1 MMTKAETLAEL
12 LTKHRGVKREISYL
26 EAENSERVVSYEE
39 LYQRA
44 LGILFHLQK
53 LGARPGDKLII
64 YLANNEQFLDAFWAG
79 MLGGI
84 VPVPVALGISDEHK
98 HKLLRI
104 AKKLGKPFIYTDR
117 KTLDRIGAFAGP
129 AGEQAVFDGLLS
141 RAFFAEQV
149 DDISKAGKVHAVG
162 PDDMAF
168 IQFSSGSTS
177 EPKGIVLTHRN
188 ILVNARGAG
197 EAARWDENDT
207 CVTWMPLTHD
217 MGLIGMHIMM
227 YAHRMNVHIMPT
239 DLFIRRPLLWMTF
252 CARKRATITS
262 SPNFGY
268 RHYLKVLGDRE
279 PGDLDL
285 SSVRLIH
292 NGAEPISVELADEF
306 MTRLAPAKLKR
317 TAMYPVYGLAE
328 ATLVVSFPQPP
339 EQMYESIAVDRH
351 GLSVGQ
357 TPALLPKDHPDALT
371 IMAVGQQVP
380 YTQVRIAGDD
390 DQALPENHIGHIL
403 ISGDNVTKGY
413 FENPEANAKGFT
425 APDSNEIRWLR
436 TGDLGM
442 IQGGKLFITGRA
454 KEIIFVNGQNYYPH
468 DIESIAIRAEGLEL
482 GKVVAAGVRPKG
494 ASTDDL
500 IIFVLHRMDMKEF
513 LPAATQVARL
523 VNEHTGLEVAHV
535 VPVKRIPKTTSGKIQ
550 RHLLEDDYLNGV
562 YAAELAELASL
573 QRGGGSGRRREGHQ
587 HRDRTAHQGHLRRGA
602 GAQYRRQ
609 RQPVRNRRELAEA
622 HRDPRADRP
631 RLAGHGRPHRAL
643 RLPDHRRAV
652 TSSRR
657 QVGGNDLIGV
667 HRVDLRLGE
676 RGVGRAVGKQSPRP
690 PAAPAARGRQGR
702 NGRRRT

>member
-1 MMTKAETLAEL
+1 MMTKAGTLAEL
-12 LTKHRGVKREISYL
+12 LTNNRSVKRSISYL
-26 EAENSERVVSYEE
+26 EAESSERVVSYGE
-39 LYQRA
+39 LYDRA

-129 AGEQAVFDGLLS
+129 AGEQAVFDGLNA

-149 DDISKAGKVHAVG
+149 DDISKAGKVHDVR

-177 EPKGIVLTHRN
+177 EPKGVVLTHRN
-188 ILVNARGAG
+188 ILTNASGAG
-197 EAARWDENDT
+197 DASRWTEDDV
-207 CVTWMPLTHD
+207 CLTWMPLTHD

-227 YAHRMNVHIMPT
+227 FARRMQLHVIPT
-239 DLFIRRPLLWMTF
+239 ELFIRRPLLWMTF
-252 CARKRATITS
+252 AARKGATVTS

-268 RHYLKVLGDRE
+268 RHYLKVLGDRSVS
-279 PGDLDL
+279 DLDL
-285 SSVRLIH
+285 SSLRLIY
-292 NGAEPISVELADEF
+292 NGAEPISVELAEEF

-317 TAMYPVYGLAE
+317 SAMYPVYGLAE

-339 EQMYESIAVDRH
+339 GEMYEYVSVDRH
-351 GLSVGQ
+351 QLSVGKQ
-357 TPALLPKDHPDALT
+357 PAPLLKEHPDALS
-371 IMAVGQQVP
+371 IMAVGQPIP
-380 YTQVRIAGDD
+380 YSLVRIAGDD
-390 DQALPENHIGHIL
+390 DRELPENHIGHIL

-442 IQGGKLFITGRA
+442 MKGGKLFITGRA

-482 GKVVAAGVRPKG
+482 GKVVAAGIRPKG

-500 IIFVLHRMDMKEF
+500 IVFVLHRMDMKEF
-513 LPAATQVARL
+513 MPIATEVTRL

-535 VPVKRIPKTTSGKIQ
+535 VPVKRVPKTTSGKIQ
-550 RHLLEDDYLNGV
+550 RHLLEEDYVNGV

-573 QRGGGSGRRREGHQ
+573 RAAADAAGG
-587 HRDRTAHQGHLRRGA
+587 
-602 GAQYRRQ
+602 
-609 RQPVRNRRELAEA
+609 PK
-622 HRDPRADRP
+622 
-631 RLAGHGRPHRAL
+631 
-643 RLPDHRRAV
+643 V
-652 TSSRR
+652 TSSEIERR
-657 QVGGNDLIGV
+657 VKDICDAALDRNIDVNDNLFEIGASSLKLIEIHEQIDRVYPGL
-667 HRVDLRLGE
+667 VDLTELFDFPTIAELSRHLE
-676 RGVGRAVGKQSPRP
+676 GKL
-690 PAAPAARGRQGR
+690 AATA
-702 NGRRRT
+702 

>member
-1 MMTKAETLAEL
+1 MMTKAETLGEL
-12 LTKHRGVKREISYL
+12 LTNNRNVKRTISYL
-26 EAENSERVVSYEE
+26 ETETSERVLSYGE
-39 LYQRA
+39 LYDRA

-104 AKKLGKPFIYTDR
+104 AKKLGRPFIYTDR

-129 AGEQAVFDGLLS
+129 AGEQAVFDALDE

-149 DDISKAGKVHAVG
+149 DDISKPGKVHDVK

-188 ILVNARGAG
+188 ILTNARGAG
-197 EAARWDENDT
+197 DASRWTEDDVNL
-207 CVTWMPLTHD
+207 TWMPLTHD

-227 YAHRMNVHIMPT
+227 FARRMPLNVMPT
-239 DLFIRRPLLWMTF
+239 ELFIRRPLLWMTF
-252 CARKRATITS
+252 AARKRVTVTS

-268 RHYLKVLGDRE
+268 RHYLKVLGDRSVS
-279 PGDLDL
+279 DLDL
-285 SSVRLIH
+285 SSLRLIY
-292 NGAEPISVELADEF
+292 NGAEPISVELAGEF
-306 MTRLAPAKLKR
+306 MARLAPAKLR
-317 TAMYPVYGLAE
+317 REAMYPVYGLAE

-339 EQMYESIAVDRH
+339 GEMYEYVSVDRH
-351 GLSVGQ
+351 QLNVGKP
-357 TPALLPKDHPDALT
+357 PALLPKEHADALSV
-371 IMAVGQQVP
+371 MAVGQP
-380 YTQVRIAGDD
+380 IPFSKVRIAGDN
-390 DQALPENHIGHIL
+390 DQELPENHIGNIL
-403 ISGDNVTKGY
+403 IAGDNVTKGY
-413 FENPEANAKGFT
+413 FESPEANAQGFT
-425 APDSNEIRWLR
+425 SPDSSGNRWLR

-442 IQGGKLFITGRA
+442 MKGGKLFITGRA

-500 IIFVLHRMDMKEF
+500 ILFVLHRMDMTEF
-513 LPAATQVARL
+513 MPLASEVTRL

-550 RHLLEDDYLNGV
+550 RHLLEEDYVNGV

-573 QRGGGSGRRREGHQ
+573 R
-587 HRDRTAHQGHLRRGA
+587 AA
-602 GAQYRRQ
+602 
-609 RQPVRNRRELAEA
+609 AEA
-622 HRDPRADRP
+622 
-631 RLAGHGRPHRAL
+631 AGGKK
-643 RLPDHRRAV
+643 V
-652 TSSRR
+652 TSSDIER
-657 QVGGNDLIGV
+657 QVKDICDAALERNIDVHDNLFEIGASSLKLIEIHEQIDRLYPG
-667 HRVDLRLGE
+667 RVDLTELFDFPTIAELSRHLE
-676 RGVGRAVGKQSPRP
+676 GKL
-690 PAAPAARGRQGR
+690 AA
-702 NGRRRT
+702 TV

>member
-12 LTKHRGVKREISYL
+12 ITAHRSVKRTVSYL
-26 EAENSERVVSYEE
+26 ETETSERVVTYGE
-39 LYQRA
+39 LYERA

-53 LGARPGDKLII
+53 IGAKPGDKLII

-129 AGEQAVFDGLLS
+129 AGAQPVFDGLSS

-149 DDISKAGKVHAVG
+149 DDISRAGKVHDVR
-162 PDDMAF
+162 PDDTAF

-177 EPKGIVLTHRN
+177 EPKGVVLTHRN
-188 ILVNARGAG
+188 ILTNARGAG
-197 EAARWDENDT
+197 EAARWNENDT
-207 CVTWMPLTHD
+207 VVTWMPLTHD
-217 MGLIGMHIMM
+217 MGLIGMHIMLF
-227 YAHRMNVHIMPT
+227 AHRFHIHHMPT
-239 DLFIRRPLLWMTF
+239 ELFVRRPLLWMTF

-268 RHYLKVLGDRE
+268 RHFLKVLGDRD
-279 PGDLDL
+279 PGEMDL
-285 SSVRLIH
+285 SSLRLIF

-306 MTRLAPAKLKR
+306 MARLAPAKLRR

-339 EQMYESIAVDRH
+339 EQMYEHISVNRH
-351 GLSVGQ
+351 ELNVGNQ
-357 TPALLPKDHPDALT
+357 PALVSHDHPDALS
-371 IMAVGQQVP
+371 IMSVGQPVP
-380 YTQVRIAGDD
+380 YSNVRIAADD
-390 DQALPENHIGHIL
+390 DTELPENRIGHIL
-403 ISGDNVTKGY
+403 ISGDHVTRGY
-413 FENPEANAKGFT
+413 FENPEANAKGYT
-425 APDSNEIRWLR
+425 ADGWLR

-442 IQGGKLFITGRA
+442 VKDGRLYITGRF

-482 GKVVAAGVRPKG
+482 GKVVASGVRPKG

-513 LPAATQVARL
+513 LPTATAVARL

-550 RHLLEDDYLNGV
+550 RHLLEEDYVGGV
-562 YAAELAELASL
+562 YSAELAELDTLRAAAESA
-573 QRGGGSGRRREGHQ
+573 GG
-587 HRDRTAHQGHLRRGA
+587 AKL
-602 GAQYRRQ
+602 
-609 RQPVRNRRELAEA
+609 
-622 HRDPRADRP
+622 
-631 RLAGHGRPHRAL
+631 
-643 RLPDHRRAV
+643 
-652 TSSRR
+652 TSSQIERDIKDICDAALER
-657 QVGGNDLIGV
+657 NIDVNDNLFELGASSLKLIEIHEQIDRIYPGK
-667 HRVDLRLGE
+667 VDLTELFDFPTIADLSRHLE
-676 RGVGRAVGKQSPRP
+676 GKL
-690 PAAPAARGRQGR
+690 AATA
-702 NGRRRT
+702 

>member
-1 MMTKAETLAEL
+1 MKSMTMTQAQTLAEL
-12 LTKHRGVKREISYL
+12 ITANRAVKRTISYL
-26 EAENSERVVSYEE
+26 ETENGERVVSYGE
-39 LYQRA
+39 LHERA

-64 YLANNEQFLDAFWAG
+64 YLSNNEQFLDAFWAG

-104 AKKLGKPFIYTDR
+104 ARKLGSPFIYTDK
-117 KTLDRIGAFAGP
+117 KTLDRIGAFAG
-129 AGEQAVFDGLLS
+129 AVSEQPTYDALAS

-149 DDISKAGKVHAVG
+149 DDISKAGKVHAVQ

-188 ILVNARGAG
+188 ILTNARGAG
-197 EAARWDENDT
+197 EASQWNENDT
-207 CVTWMPLTHD
+207 NLTWMPLTHD

-227 YAHRMNVHIMPT
+227 FAHRMQLNVMPT
-239 DLFIRRPLLWMTF
+239 ELFIRRPLLWMTF
-252 CARKRATITS
+252 ASRKGVTVTS

-268 RHYLKVLGDRE
+268 RHYLKVLDERGI
-279 PGDLDL
+279 GDLDL
-285 SSVRLIH
+285 SRVRLIY

-306 MTRLAPAKLKR
+306 MARLAPAGLAR

-339 EQMYESIAVDRH
+339 GQMYEYVSVSRHELAV
-351 GLSVGQ
+351 GK
-357 TPALLPKDHPDALT
+357 LPSPLFKEHPDALS
-371 IMAVGQQVP
+371 IMAVGQPIP
-380 YTQVRIAGDD
+380 YSQVRIADD
-390 DQALPENHIGHIL
+390 ADQEVPPGHIGHVL

-413 FENPEANAKGFT
+413 YENPEANARGFT
-425 APDSNEIRWLR
+425 AADSNGTRWLR

-442 IQGGKLFITGRA
+442 MKDGKLYITGRA

-468 DIESIAIRAEGLEL
+468 DIESVAIRAEGMEL

-500 IIFVLHRMDMKEF
+500 ILFVLHRMDMKEF
-513 LPAATQVARL
+513 LPLASQLTRL

-550 RHLLEDDYLNGV
+550 RHLLEEDYVNGV
-562 YAAELAELASL
+562 YAAELGELAALRAQLEAAGGRLTHNEIERRIKDICDAALERNISVDDNLFEIGASSLKLIEIHEQIDKVYPGMVDLTELFDFPTIAELS
-573 QRGGGSGRRREGHQ
+573 
-587 HRDRTAHQGHLRRGA
+587 GHLEGK
-602 GAQYRRQ
+602 
-609 RQPVRNRRELAEA
+609 LAA
-622 HRDPRADRP
+622 T
-631 RLAGHGRPHRAL
+631 
-643 RLPDHRRAV
+643 V
-652 TSSRR
+652 
-657 QVGGNDLIGV
+657 
-667 HRVDLRLGE
+667 
-676 RGVGRAVGKQSPRP
+676 
-690 PAAPAARGRQGR
+690 
-702 NGRRRT
+702 